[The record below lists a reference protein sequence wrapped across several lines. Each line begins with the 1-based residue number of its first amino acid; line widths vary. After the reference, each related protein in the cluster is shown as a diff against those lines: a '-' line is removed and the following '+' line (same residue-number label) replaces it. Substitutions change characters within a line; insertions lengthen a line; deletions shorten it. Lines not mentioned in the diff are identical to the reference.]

1 MLNRLPVGHLASKGR
16 EGEVLSTNHA
26 TEQQR
31 LERRIPEAGLICAG
45 SRIKIATLMD
55 QSILQL
61 SVSRRNRLSMS
72 QSQEP
77 SFKHFVAPKPKE
89 SFKEFRKPVDEL
101 LLTPPKP
108 TPVTTSSRMSYSDSA
123 GSSTPQYCPNCQ
135 VPFTNIKILPSIHA
149 AQCDVSFDELTECP
163 EGKNCR
169 NTSVFHYRDFAH
181 LDLAATRA
189 MEETRIMTS
198 RQSLSS
204 QSTHLIGYS
213 SDSPSL
219 ISKTEVAD
227 SSLGQE
233 ESQELSITD
242 CVLSDVPD
250 VGLNVKEL
258 SQNIVKDSTPNDDSV
273 TASNIQLID
282 SLDSLDT
289 LICENNN
296 AIDKVVEKH
305 TVPCGDECVKRDVM
319 CLKTGE
325 VRATLSLVMSPAK
338 NKASLVGAIPSPVK
352 LLVSCSDNGW
362 KDVGM
367 DTSEHLN
374 FSDVKVSLCECSK
387 SVEVRCVVSDCKVS
401 SRLGAETACADPS
414 DSHPHGSEET
424 TPPLTRTYNSSQ
436 SPVLLSVV
444 SSEPSSKYCNEVYSI
459 ISSSST
465 EDLSDKLDDWKERMK
480 NVEFRGSVPIFACR
494 ESGKPFR
501 KNPSLYTRLGMNHD
515 IPVINSP
522 FYQESD
528 PLDHALTK
536 EIVKFLPT
544 AEKVSNGNEWKTL
557 MGRMRSRGQQ
567 SAAKSAIND
576 TTSTN
581 QSNSY
586 RPSRGMWSNSA
597 KPCPLFKRIPD
608 TLFVVDAFQY
618 GIIPGVLA
626 YFLTHFHSDHYGGL
640 RKSFNQPIYCSSIT
654 AALVSLKLGV
664 DKAYLNVIDVDET
677 KTVCGVKVTALDANH
692 CPGSLMFLFQLA
704 QGRNFL
710 HVGDFRAD
718 PKMESYPCF
727 WNLAIDR
734 LYLDTT
740 YCDPKH
746 SFPSQSDTIARVLE
760 VTKSNLRAEPR
771 TLVLCGSYTIGKEK
785 VFLAVANLL
794 NSKIWAAPDKR
805 RVLRC
810 LKDPIISQRLVDKA
824 EEAQV
829 HVCPMGD
836 LNVQVLSN
844 YLQKYSFCRKY
855 THILAFRPTGWVG
868 GAPNIAPVRRN
879 NITICGVPYSE
890 HSSFLELGRFV
901 RFLKPRVIIPT
912 VNSRNNAAMQ
922 KYFVDWLTDR
932 PEKRRSVED
941 STCVQSKLTRYFSK

>member
-1 MLNRLPVGHLASKGR
+1 MFGT
-16 EGEVLSTNHA
+16 GEPIKSRSQPSQISAHA
-26 TEQQR
+26 YLTTHALYSQK
-31 LERRIPEAGLICAG
+31 LAG
-45 SRIKIATLMD
+45 SFIGLCSPLDTWL
-55 QSILQL
+55 
-61 SVSRRNRLSMS
+61 V
-72 QSQEP
+72 
-77 SFKHFVAPKPKE
+77 KE
-89 SFKEFRKPVDEL
+89 EKGNLYLPI
-101 LLTPPKP
+101 
-108 TPVTTSSRMSYSDSA
+108 
-123 GSSTPQYCPNCQ
+123 TPQSNSAWRGGYL
-135 VPFTNIKILPSIHA
+135 KRASYA
-149 AQCDVSFDELTECP
+149 WGAECP

-204 QSTHLIGYS
+204 QSTHLTGYS
-213 SDSPSL
+213 SDSPSF

-227 SSLGQE
+227 PSLGQE
-233 ESQELSITD
+233 ESMTD
-242 CVLSDVPD
+242 CVLSEVPD

-273 TASNIQLID
+273 TASNIHLID

-296 AIDKVVEKH
+296 AEDKVVKKH

-387 SVEVRCVVSDCKVS
+387 SMEVRCVVSDCKVS

-414 DSHPHGSEET
+414 ESHPRGSEET

-436 SPVLLSVV
+436 STVLMSVV

-465 EDLSDKLDDWKERMK
+465 EDLSDKLDDWKE
-480 NVEFRGSVPIFACR
+480 I
-494 ESGKPFR
+494 
-501 KNPSLYTRLGMNHD
+501 
-515 IPVINSP
+515 
-522 FYQESD
+522 
-528 PLDHALTK
+528 
-536 EIVKFLPT
+536 PT

-567 SAAKSAIND
+567 SAAKSAISD

-581 QSNSY
+581 RSNSY
-586 RPSRGMWSNSA
+586 RPSRGMWSNLA
-597 KPCPLFKRIPD
+597 KSCPLFKRIPD

-618 GIIPGVLA
+618 GIIPGVVA

-677 KTVCGVKVTALDANH
+677 RTVCGVKVTALDANH

-844 YLQKYSFCRKY
+844 YLQKYLFCRKY

-879 NITICGVPYSE
+879 NITICGNFHLNHSQISICVPYSE

-922 KYFVDWLTDR
+922 KYFVDWLADR

>member
-1 MLNRLPVGHLASKGR
+1 MNVLWESAIGLKELR
-16 EGEVLSTNHA
+16 EVDS
-26 TEQQR
+26 
-31 LERRIPEAGLICAG
+31 LIW
-45 SRIKIATLMD
+45 IKIATSMD
-55 QSILQL
+55 QSISQL
-61 SVSRRNRLSMS
+61 SVSRKNRLSMS

-77 SFKHFVAPKPKE
+77 SFKHFVVPKPKE
-89 SFKEFRKPVDEL
+89 SLKVFCKPVDEL

-108 TPVTTSSRMSYSDSA
+108 TPVTTSSKMSDSDST
-123 GSSTPQYCPNCQ
+123 GFSTPQYCPTCQ

-163 EGKNCR
+163 EGKNCH

-181 LDLAATRA
+181 LDLAAARA
-189 MEETRIMTS
+189 MEDTKIMTS
-198 RQSLSS
+198 RRSLSS
-204 QSTHLIGYS
+204 QSTHLTGYS
-213 SDSPSL
+213 SDTPTF
-219 ISKTEVAD
+219 ITKTEVAD

-233 ESQELSITD
+233 ESQGLSITD
-242 CVLSDVPD
+242 CTLSDVPD

-258 SQNIVKDSTPNDDSV
+258 PQNIVKDSIPNDEDSV
-273 TASNIQLID
+273 TAGHIHLIN

-289 LICENNN
+289 LICENNKVV
-296 AIDKVVEKH
+296 DKVVKKH
-305 TVPCGDECVKRDVM
+305 TVPCGNECVERGVM

-367 DTSEHLN
+367 DTSEHLD
-374 FSDVKVSLCECSK
+374 FSDVKVSVCECLK
-387 SVEVRCVVSDCKVS
+387 SVEVRCVVSDCKDS
-401 SRLGAETACADPS
+401 SRLGSETACADPS
-414 DSHPHGSEET
+414 ESNARGSEEI
-424 TPPLTRTYNSSQ
+424 TPPLMRTYNSSQ
-436 SPVLLSVV
+436 SPELSSVV

-465 EDLSDKLDDWKERMK
+465 ADLSDKLDDWKE
-480 NVEFRGSVPIFACR
+480 I
-494 ESGKPFR
+494 
-501 KNPSLYTRLGMNHD
+501 
-515 IPVINSP
+515 
-522 FYQESD
+522 
-528 PLDHALTK
+528 
-536 EIVKFLPT
+536 PT
-544 AEKVSNGNEWKTL
+544 AEKVSNGNAWETL
-557 MGRMRSRGQQ
+557 LGRMRSRGQQ
-567 SAAKSAIND
+567 SAAKSAISD

-581 QSNSY
+581 GSNNY

-597 KPCPLFKRIPD
+597 KPCPLFKRIPGFKVYSPLLVMVKEKPNQYNPQRSPKKQKVEESD
-608 TLFVVDAFQY
+608 SILPSEEDSSAMDASFSAQKEMENTLFVVDAFQY

-640 RKSFNQPIYCSSIT
+640 RKSFKQPIYCSSITGQLNYPILIT

-677 KTVCGVKVTALDANH
+677 RTVCGVKVTALDANH

-727 WNLAIDR
+727 WNLAIDH

-746 SFPSQSDTIARVLE
+746 SFPSQSDTIARVIE
-760 VTKSNLRAEPR
+760 VTESNLRVEPR

-785 VFLAVANLL
+785 VFLAVADLL

-810 LKDPIISQRLVDKA
+810 LKDPIITQRLVDKA

-844 YLQKYSFCRKY
+844 YLQKYSLCRKY
-855 THILAFRPTGWVG
+855 THILAFKPTGWVG

-901 RFLKPRVIIPT
+901 RFLKPRVIVPT
-912 VNSRNNAAMQ
+912 VNSGNNAAMQ
-922 KYFVDWLTDR
+922 KYFADWLTDR
-932 PEKRRSVED
+932 PEKRKSVED
-941 STCVQSKLTRYFSK
+941 SSCVQSKLTRYFSK

>member
-1 MLNRLPVGHLASKGR
+1 
-16 EGEVLSTNHA
+16 
-26 TEQQR
+26 
-31 LERRIPEAGLICAG
+31 
-45 SRIKIATLMD
+45 MD

-77 SFKHFVAPKPKE
+77 SFKHLVTPKPKE

-108 TPVTTSSRMSYSDSA
+108 SPVTTSSRMSYSDSA

-181 LDLAATRA
+181 LDLAAARA

-198 RQSLSS
+198 HQSLSS
-204 QSTHLIGYS
+204 QSTHLTGYS
-213 SDSPSL
+213 SDSPSF

-233 ESQELSITD
+233 ESQGFSITD

-273 TASNIQLID
+273 TASNLHLID

-296 AIDKVVEKH
+296 AVDKVVKKH
-305 TVPCGDECVKRDVM
+305 TVPCGNECVKRDVM

-374 FSDVKVSLCECSK
+374 FSDVKVSVCECSK
-387 SVEVRCVVSDCKVS
+387 SVEVHCVVSDCKVS
-401 SRLGAETACADPS
+401 SRLGSETACADPFE
-414 DSHPHGSEET
+414 SHPHGSEET
-424 TPPLTRTYNSSQ
+424 TPPLMRTHNSSQ

-459 ISSSST
+459 TSSSST
-465 EDLSDKLDDWKERMK
+465 ADLSDKLEDWKEI
-480 NVEFRGSVPIFACR
+480 PI
-494 ESGKPFR
+494 S
-501 KNPSLYTRLGMNHD
+501 
-515 IPVINSP
+515 
-522 FYQESD
+522 
-528 PLDHALTK
+528 
-536 EIVKFLPT
+536 
-544 AEKVSNGNEWKTL
+544 EKVSDGNEWKTL
-557 MGRMRSRGQQ
+557 MSRMRSRGQQ
-567 SAAKSAIND
+567 SAAKSAISD

-581 QSNSY
+581 RSNSY

-597 KPCPLFKRIPD
+597 KSCPLFKRIPD

-677 KTVCGVKVTALDANH
+677 RTVCGVKVTALDANH

-746 SFPSQSDTIARVLE
+746 SFPSQSDTIAKVLE
-760 VTKSNLRAEPR
+760 VTKSNLRVEPR
-771 TLVLCGSYTIGKEK
+771 TLVLCGSYTIGELCCGPWCKSGRGRGGKITDILLFAGKEK
-785 VFLAVANLL
+785 VFLAVADLL

-810 LKDPIISQRLVDKA
+810 LNDPIISQRLVDKA

-844 YLQKYSFCRKY
+844 YLQKYSHCRKY
-855 THILAFRPTGWVG
+855 THILAFKPTGWVG
-868 GAPNIAPVRRN
+868 GSPNIVPVRRN

-912 VNSRNNAAMQ
+912 VNSRNNVAMQ
-922 KYFVDWLTDR
+922 KYFVDWLADR

-941 STCVQSKLTRYFSK
+941 STCVQPKLTRYFSK